1 MVTSLPGYLATIH
14 KAQPD
19 EKKNL
24 SSARLLGWN
33 FLFLMSA
40 QPHLEKA
47 ARWEHLGTN
56 TKTCSEKKKESLN
69 SSLRIAFFFTVAFM
83 DWQSNNKHI
92 PDCPRYTGVF
102 SGAREKGNSTDVF
115 WSCVQP
121 NIRYRHQAF
130 FRLQANQISC
140 SQIRYIHSVF
150 LQVIRLDLC
159 VRTSPTSIGCSGNNV
174 GVSNSTGEA
183 DFQQENGDPSTR
195 PWNNVTVK
203 SWCRTPLHTILS
215 CTHSAQPLWCTSV
228 SLDFMSLCVVLR
240 VPFEIWFWAPR
251 LN

>member
-69 SSLRIAFFFTVAFM
+69 SSLRIAFFL
-83 DWQSNNKHI
+83 
-92 PDCPRYTGVF
+92 
-102 SGAREKGNSTDVF
+102 
-115 WSCVQP
+115 
-121 NIRYRHQAF
+121 
-130 FRLQANQISC
+130 RLPSWIG
-140 SQIRYIHSVF
+140 
-150 LQVIRLDLC
+150 
-159 VRTSPTSIGCSGNNV
+159 SPTTNIYQTAQDIQGCSAGLGRKETV
-174 GVSNSTGEA
+174 QMCFEVVYSQTYDTGTRLSS
-183 DFQQENGDPSTR
+183 DCRRIRFLVLKSDISTR
-195 PWNNVTVK
+195 FFCK
-203 SWCRTPLHTILS
+203 
-215 CTHSAQPLWCTSV
+215 
-228 SLDFMSLCVVLR
+228 
-240 VPFEIWFWAPR
+240 
-251 LN
+251 